1 LRSRPPGAKTEAMTV
16 EANPLVHE
24 CFCIPF
30 HDITAAH
37 VEPAIDHLLEV
48 AEAEL
53 QAILSQPPGATGSP
67 ESAGRTRA
75 NTLDAFEELGRGLD
89 WAMGVVGHLES
100 VATTPELRAA
110 YEAVQPKVSR
120 FTSRVYQHSGLYAAL
135 CEFAATSEAAAL
147 GPTHARLLQRRLDA
161 FRQNGAQLDDA
172 DKQQLEQLEVE
183 LAQITTKFSQNVLD
197 ETNDYELLITDEA
210 RLAGLPESARAAAR
224 ASAQK
229 RGLEGWRFTLH
240 GPSMTALLTYLD
252 ERELRRQVWMASAT
266 RASRGERDNRPLIE
280 EILRLRERKAR
291 LLGYASFADLVL
303 EDRMAKRGSTAREF
317 IDDLRQRTEGFFA
330 RETQEL
336 LEFRASKLGQPSEL
350 SELGGWDVA
359 YWSEKQRQALYEF
372 DEEQLRPYFPLEAVL
387 AGMFELVGRLYGL
400 RVEQIHDLPTWNTD
414 VRTYRVLDQVGD
426 NERELGCF
434 YADMHPREDKRGGA
448 WMNSLVTGLPSAGL
462 PHLGLI
468 CGNLT
473 EAVEGAPALLTHY
486 EVETLFHEFGHLLHH
501 LLSEVPVRSLAG
513 TNVAWDFVELPSQI
527 MENWC
532 WERESLDLFAR
543 HYQTGAPI
551 PDELFNKLIRARN
564 FRSASAM
571 MRQLGF
577 ASLDLALHLDYAP
590 TLLDGRPATA
600 PGLLEFC
607 NSVMQPFS
615 VAPLPSEY
623 AMICGFT
630 HLFASSVAY
639 AAGYYSYKWAEV
651 LDADAFAQFKEA
663 GVFSREVGQRFRSVI
678 LARGNSRDP
687 AELYREFRGREP
699 ELDALLERSGLVS
712 GLDARGAA

>member
-1 LRSRPPGAKTEAMTV
+1 MIP

-24 CFCIPF
+24 CFRIPF

-37 VEPAIDHLLEV
+37 VEPAIDHLLDV
-48 AEAEL
+48 AQAEL
-53 QAILSQPPGATGSP
+53 QAILSPSEGAT
-67 ESAGRTRA
+67 RTRA

-120 FTSRVYQHSGLYAAL
+120 FSSRVFQHSGLYAAL
-135 CEFAATSEAAAL
+135 CEFATTAEAATL
-147 GPTHARLLQRRLDA
+147 DPTHARLLQRRLDA
-161 FRQNGAQLDDA
+161 FRQNGAQLGDA
-172 DKQQLEQLEVE
+172 DKRQLEELEVE

-197 ETNDYELLITDEA
+197 DTNEYELIITDEA

-229 RGLEGWRFTLH
+229 RGCEGWRFTLH
-240 GPSMTALLTYLD
+240 GPSMTALMTYLD
-252 ERELRRQVWMASAT
+252 DRELRRQVWLAAAT
-266 RASRGERDNRPLIE
+266 RASHGERDNRPLIE

-303 EDRMAKRGSTAREF
+303 EDRMAKRGTTAREF
-317 IDDLRQRTEGFFA
+317 IDDLRRRTESFFE
-330 RETQEL
+330 RETAEL
-336 LEFRASKLGQPSEL
+336 VEFRADKLDKTDDL
-350 SELGGWDVA
+350 AGWDVA

-387 AGMFELVGRLYGL
+387 AGMFELVGKLYGI
-400 RVEQIHDLPTWNTD
+400 RVEQHHDLPTWNAD
-414 VRTYRVLDQVGD
+414 VRTYRVFDG
-426 NERELGCF
+426 ERELGSF
-434 YADMHPREDKRGGA
+434 YADLHPREDKRGGA

-473 EAVEGAPALLTHY
+473 EPVDGIPALLTHY

-543 HYQTGAPI
+543 HHQTGESI
-551 PDELFNKLIRARN
+551 PEQLFTKLIRARN

-577 ASLDLALHLDYAP
+577 ASVDLALHLEYAAA
-590 TLLDGRPATA
+590 LLDGRSVP
-600 PGLLEFC
+600 PLLEYC
-607 NSVMQPFS
+607 NAHLQSFS
-615 VAPLPSEY
+615 VAPLPGEY
-623 AMICGFT
+623 AMICSFT

-651 LDADAFAQFKEA
+651 LDADAFAQFKQA

-699 ELDALLERSGLVS
+699 DLDALLERSGLHV
-712 GLDARGAA
+712 RGAA

>member
-1 LRSRPPGAKTEAMTV
+1 MTA

-24 CFCIPF
+24 CFRIPF
-30 HDITAAH
+30 HDIEAEH
-37 VEPAIDHLLEV
+37 VEPAIDHLLDV

-53 QAILSQPPGATGSP
+53 QAILSLPEGA
-67 ESAGRTRA
+67 ARTRA

-120 FTSRVYQHSGLYAAL
+120 FGSRVFQHSGLYAAM
-135 CEFAATSEAAAL
+135 CELAATAEAATL
-147 GPTHARLLQRRLDA
+147 DPTHARLLQRRLDA

-172 DKQQLEQLEVE
+172 DKRQLEELEVE

-197 ETNDYELLITDEA
+197 ETNEYELVITDEA

-229 RGLEGWRFTLH
+229 RGVEGWRFTLH
-240 GPSMTALLTYLD
+240 GPSMTALMTYLD
-252 ERELRRQVWMASAT
+252 DRELRRQVWLASAV
-266 RASRGERDNRPLIE
+266 RASQAGERDNRALIE
-280 EILRLRERKAR
+280 AILRLRERKAR
-291 LLGYASFADLVL
+291 LLGYANFADLVL
-303 EDRMAKRGSTAREF
+303 EDRMAKRGTTAREF
-317 IDDLRQRTEGFFA
+317 IEDLRRRTEDFFT
-330 RETQEL
+330 RETAEL
-336 LEFRASKLGQPSEL
+336 LEFRSSRLDQPDAL
-350 SELGGWDVA
+350 QGWDVA

-387 AGMFELVGRLYGL
+387 AGMFELAGRLYGI
-400 RVEQIHDLPTWNTD
+400 RVEPIHDLPAWNAD
-414 VRTYRVLDQVGD
+414 VRTYRVVDPIGD
-426 NERELGCF
+426 GERELGCF
-434 YADMHPREDKRGGA
+434 YADLHPREDKRGGA

-473 EAVEGAPALLTHY
+473 EPVEGTPALLTHY

-551 PDELFNKLIRARN
+551 PEPLFAKLIRARN

-577 ASLDLALHLDYAP
+577 ASVDLALHLEYAAA
-590 TLLDGRPATA
+590 LLDGRSVA
-600 PGLLEFC
+600 PLLEFC
-607 NSVMQPFS
+607 NAHLQNFS
-615 VAPLPSEY
+615 VAPLPREY
-623 AMICGFT
+623 AMICSFT

-651 LDADAFAQFKEA
+651 LDADAFAQFKQA

-678 LARGNSRDP
+678 LARGTSRDP

-699 ELDALLERSGLVS
+699 DLDALLERSGLHV
-712 GLDARGAA
+712 RGAA

>member
-1 LRSRPPGAKTEAMTV
+1 MTV

-24 CFCIPF
+24 CFRIPF
-30 HDITAAH
+30 HDIDAAH

-53 QAILSQPPGATGSP
+53 QAILLPQTP
-67 ESAGRTRA
+67 RTRA
-75 NTLDAFEELGRGLD
+75 NTLDALEELGRGLD
-89 WAMGVVGHLES
+89 WAMGVVAHLES

-120 FTSRVYQHSGLYAAL
+120 FGTRVFQHSGLYAAL
-135 CEFAATSEAAAL
+135 CEFAKTAEAKSL
-147 GPTHARLLQRRLDA
+147 DPTHARLLQRRLDA
-161 FRQNGAQLDDA
+161 FRQAGAQLGDEE
-172 DKQQLEQLEVE
+172 KQQLEHLEVE
-183 LAQITTKFSQNVLD
+183 LAQLTTKFNQNVLD
-197 ETNDYELLITDEA
+197 QTNDYELIITDEA

-229 RGLEGWRFTLH
+229 RGIEGWRFTLH
-240 GPSMTALLTYLD
+240 GPSLTAVLTYLD
-252 ERELRRQVWMASAT
+252 DRDLRRQVWLASAT
-266 RASRGERDNRPLIE
+266 RASSGEQDNRGLIE

-317 IDDLRQRTEGFFA
+317 VDDLRRRTEEFFA
-330 RETQEL
+330 RETSEL
-336 LEFRASKLGQPSEL
+336 IAFRAEKLGAAAADDFA
-350 SELGGWDVA
+350 GWDVA
-359 YWSEKQRQALYEF
+359 YWAEKQRAALYEF

-387 AGMFELVGRLYGL
+387 EGMFELAGRLYGI
-400 RVEQIHDLPTWNTD
+400 RVEQVRDLPAWNSD
-414 VRTYRVLDQVGD
+414 VRTYRVIDQTPNG
-426 NERELGCF
+426 ERELGCF
-434 YADMHPREDKRGGA
+434 YADLHPREDKRGGA

-473 EAVEGAPALLTHY
+473 EPVDGKPALLTHL

-543 HYQTGAPI
+543 HWQTGEPI
-551 PDELFNKLIRARN
+551 PDELFEKMIRARN

-577 ASLDLALHLDYAP
+577 GHVDLALHLDYAP
-590 TLLDGRPATA
+590 ALVDGRSVSP
-600 PGLLEFC
+600 LLEFC
-607 NSVMQPFS
+607 NANMQSFS

-630 HLFASSVAY
+630 HLFGGSVAY

-651 LDADAFAQFKEA
+651 LDADAFAQFKQA

-678 LARGNSRDP
+678 LAQGNSRDP

-699 ELDALLERSGLVS
+699 DLDALLERSGLHV
-712 GLDARGAA
+712 RGAA

>member
-1 LRSRPPGAKTEAMTV
+1 MLP

-24 CFCIPF
+24 CFRIPF
-30 HDITAAH
+30 HDITAEH
-37 VEPAIDHLLEV
+37 VEPAIDHLLDV

-53 QAILSQPPGATGSP
+53 QAILSLPEGAV
-67 ESAGRTRA
+67 RTRA

-120 FTSRVYQHSGLYAAL
+120 FSSRVFQHSGLYAAL
-135 CEFAATSEAAAL
+135 CEFAASAEAVAL
-147 GPTHARLLQRRLDA
+147 DPTHARLLQRRLDA

-172 DKQQLEQLEVE
+172 DKRQLEELEVE

-197 ETNDYELLITDEA
+197 DTNEYELCITDEA
-210 RLAGLPESARAAAR
+210 RIAGLPESARAAAR

-229 RGLEGWRFTLH
+229 RGVEGWRFTLH
-240 GPSMTALLTYLD
+240 GPSMTALMTYLD
-252 ERELRRQVWMASAT
+252 DRELRREVWLASAT

-280 EILRLRERKAR
+280 AILRLRERKAR
-291 LLGYASFADLVL
+291 LLGYANFADLVL
-303 EDRMAKRGSTAREF
+303 EDRMAKRGTTAREF
-317 IDDLRQRTEGFFA
+317 IEDLRERTESFFV
-330 RETQEL
+330 RETAEL
-336 LEFRASKLGQPSEL
+336 RAFRDAKLGTRAGEDEL
-350 SELGGWDVA
+350 QAWDIA
-359 YWSEKQRQALYEF
+359 YWSEKQRQALYDF

-387 AGMFELVGRLYGL
+387 AGMFELAGRLYGI
-400 RVEQIHDLPTWNTD
+400 RVEQIHDLPTWNAD
-414 VRTYRVLDQVGD
+414 VRTYRVLDRAAD
-426 NERELGCF
+426 HERELGCF
-434 YADMHPREDKRGGA
+434 YADLHPREDKRGGA

-473 EAVEGAPALLTHY
+473 EPVDGTPALLTHY

-543 HYQTGAPI
+543 HYQTGATI
-551 PDELFNKLIRARN
+551 PEALFTKLIRARN

-577 ASLDLALHLDYAP
+577 ASVDLALHLEYAAA
-590 TLLDGRPATA
+590 LLDGRSVA
-600 PGLLEFC
+600 PLLEFC
-607 NSVMQPFS
+607 NAHLQNFS
-615 VAPLPSEY
+615 VAQLPREY
-623 AMICGFT
+623 AMICSFT

-651 LDADAFAQFKEA
+651 LDADAFSQFKEA

-678 LARGNSRDP
+678 LAQGNSRDP

-699 ELDALLERSGLVS
+699 DLDALLERSGLHV
-712 GLDARGAA
+712 RGAA

>member
-1 LRSRPPGAKTEAMTV
+1 MTV
-16 EANPLVHE
+16 EANPLVQE
-24 CFCIPF
+24 CFRIPF
-30 HDITAAH
+30 HDIAAAH
-37 VEPAIDHLLEV
+37 VEPAVDHLLEV

-53 QAILSQPPGATGSP
+53 QAILSSPGA
-67 ESAGRTRA
+67 EGRTRA

-135 CEFAATSEAAAL
+135 CEFAATAEAAAL
-147 GPTHARLLQRRLDA
+147 DPTHARLLQRRLDA

-172 DKQQLEQLEVE
+172 DKQTLEQLEVE
-183 LAQITTKFSQNVLD
+183 LAQTTTKFSQNVLD
-197 ETNDYELLITDEA
+197 ETNDYELIITDEA

-224 ASAQK
+224 ASAHK
-229 RGLEGWRFTLH
+229 RGIEGWRFTLH

-252 ERELRRQVWMASAT
+252 DRELRRQVWMASAT

-317 IDDLRQRTEGFFA
+317 IEDLRQRTEGFFA

-336 LEFRASKLGQPSEL
+336 LEFRASKLGAASGSDEL
-350 SELGGWDVA
+350 AGWDVA

-372 DEEQLRPYFPLEAVL
+372 DEEQLRPYFALEAVL
-387 AGMFELVGRLYGL
+387 AGMFELVGRLYGI
-400 RVEQIHDLPTWNTD
+400 RVEQIHDLPAWNTD
-414 VRTYRVLDQVGD
+414 VRTYRVLDKE
-426 NERELGCF
+426 NELGCF

-473 EAVEGAPALLTHY
+473 EAVEGTPALLTHY

-551 PDELFNKLIRARN
+551 PDELFDKLIRARN

-590 TLLDGRPATA
+590 ALLDGRPTA
-600 PGLLEFC
+600 PLLEFC
-607 NSVMQPFS
+607 NAVMQPFS

-663 GVFSREVGQRFRSVI
+663 GVFSREVGERFRSVI

-699 ELDALLERSGLVS
+699 DLDALLERSGLRV
-712 GLDARGAA
+712 RGAA

>member
-1 LRSRPPGAKTEAMTV
+1 VTV

-24 CFCIPF
+24 CFRIPF
-30 HDITAAH
+30 HDIDAAH

-53 QAILSQPPGATGSP
+53 QAILLPQTP
-67 ESAGRTRA
+67 RTRA
-75 NTLDAFEELGRGLD
+75 NTLDALEELGRGLD
-89 WAMGVVGHLES
+89 WAMGVVAHLES

-120 FTSRVYQHSGLYAAL
+120 FGTRVFQHSGLYAAL
-135 CEFAATSEAAAL
+135 CEFAKTAEAKSL
-147 GPTHARLLQRRLDA
+147 DPTHARLLQRRLDA
-161 FRQNGAQLDDA
+161 FRQAGAQLGDEE
-172 DKQQLEQLEVE
+172 KQQLEHLEVE
-183 LAQITTKFSQNVLD
+183 LAQLTTKFNQNVLD
-197 ETNDYELLITDEA
+197 QTNDYELIITDEA

-229 RGLEGWRFTLH
+229 RGIEGWRFTLH
-240 GPSMTALLTYLD
+240 GPSLTAVLTYLD
-252 ERELRRQVWMASAT
+252 DRDLRRQVWLASAT
-266 RASRGERDNRPLIE
+266 RASSGEKDNRALIE

-317 IDDLRQRTEGFFA
+317 VDDLRRRTEEFFA
-330 RETQEL
+330 RETSEL
-336 LEFRASKLGQPSEL
+336 IAFRAEKLGAAAADDFA
-350 SELGGWDVA
+350 GWDVA
-359 YWSEKQRQALYEF
+359 YWAEKQRAALYEF

-387 AGMFELVGRLYGL
+387 EGMFELAGRLYGI
-400 RVEQIHDLPTWNTD
+400 RVEQVRDLPAWNSD
-414 VRTYRVLDQVGD
+414 VRTYRVIDQTPNG
-426 NERELGCF
+426 ERELGCF
-434 YADMHPREDKRGGA
+434 YADLHPREDKRGGA

-473 EAVEGAPALLTHY
+473 EPVDGAPALLTHL

-543 HYQTGAPI
+543 HWQTGEPI
-551 PDELFNKLIRARN
+551 PDELFEKMIRARN

-577 ASLDLALHLDYAP
+577 GHVDLALHLDYAP
-590 TLLDGRPATA
+590 ALVDGRSVSP
-600 PGLLEFC
+600 LLEFC
-607 NSVMQPFS
+607 NANMQSFS

-630 HLFASSVAY
+630 HLFGGSVAY

-651 LDADAFAQFKEA
+651 LDADAFAQFKQA

-678 LARGNSRDP
+678 LAQGNSRDP

-699 ELDALLERSGLVS
+699 DLDALLERSGLHV
-712 GLDARGAA
+712 RGAA

>member
-1 LRSRPPGAKTEAMTV
+1 MIP

-24 CFCIPF
+24 CFRIPF

-37 VEPAIDHLLEV
+37 VEPAIDHLLDV
-48 AEAEL
+48 AQAEL
-53 QAILSQPPGATGSP
+53 QAILSPSEGAT
-67 ESAGRTRA
+67 RTRA

-120 FTSRVYQHSGLYAAL
+120 FSSRVFQHSGLYAAL
-135 CEFAATSEAAAL
+135 CEFATTAEAATL
-147 GPTHARLLQRRLDA
+147 DPTHARLLQRRLDA
-161 FRQNGAQLDDA
+161 FRQNGAQLGDA
-172 DKQQLEQLEVE
+172 DKRQLEELEVE

-197 ETNDYELLITDEA
+197 DTNEYELIITDEA

-229 RGLEGWRFTLH
+229 RGCEGWRFTLH
-240 GPSMTALLTYLD
+240 GPSMTALMTYLD
-252 ERELRRQVWMASAT
+252 DRELRRQVWLAAAT
-266 RASRGERDNRPLIE
+266 RASHGERDNRPLIE

-303 EDRMAKRGSTAREF
+303 EDRMAKRGTTAREF
-317 IDDLRQRTEGFFA
+317 IDDLRRRTESFFE
-330 RETQEL
+330 RETAEL
-336 LEFRASKLGQPSEL
+336 VEFRADKLDKTDDL
-350 SELGGWDVA
+350 AGWDVA

-387 AGMFELVGRLYGL
+387 AGMFELVGKLYGI
-400 RVEQIHDLPTWNTD
+400 RVEQHHDLPTWNAD
-414 VRTYRVLDQVGD
+414 VRTYRVFDG
-426 NERELGCF
+426 ERELGSF
-434 YADMHPREDKRGGA
+434 YADLHPREDKRGGA

-473 EAVEGAPALLTHY
+473 EPVDGIPALLTHY

-543 HYQTGAPI
+543 HHQTGEPI
-551 PDELFNKLIRARN
+551 PEQLFTKLIRARN

-577 ASLDLALHLDYAP
+577 ASVDLALHLEYAAA
-590 TLLDGRPATA
+590 LLDGRSVP
-600 PGLLEFC
+600 PLLEYC
-607 NSVMQPFS
+607 NAHLQSFS
-615 VAPLPSEY
+615 VAPLPGEY
-623 AMICGFT
+623 AMICSFT

-651 LDADAFAQFKEA
+651 LDADAFAQFKQA

-699 ELDALLERSGLVS
+699 DLDALLERSGLHV
-712 GLDARGAA
+712 RGAA